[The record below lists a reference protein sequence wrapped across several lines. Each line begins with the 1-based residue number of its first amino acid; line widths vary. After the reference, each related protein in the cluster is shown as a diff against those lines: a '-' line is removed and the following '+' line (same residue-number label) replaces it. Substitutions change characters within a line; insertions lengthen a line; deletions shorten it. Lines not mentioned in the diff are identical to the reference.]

1 MIRISKESLGEE
13 ELDSFI
19 ISVELILNIPL
30 LLRDWREVELWRL
43 LLVCIG
49 DILSLFLR
57 DDIFELLSCVELS

>member
-1 MIRISKESLGEE
+1 MIRMSKESLWEE